1 MKSLFKE
8 FKKTS
13 KKDWLAKV
21 EKDLKGKPLENL
33 DWHLN
38 NDFVISPFAHSDD
51 SKEAHSPLVEKRNSN
66 SWEKGVRIKIS
77 NYKTGN
83 QEALFLLEKGA
94 EALCFEFKNNPLKKD
109 LQILLKDI
117 ELEWISTQFILP
129 DHSWKRVLQSFVSVL
144 KEKNQDPKK
153 VKFSFHFNQ
162 SPNISKKD
170 FSTLQKYSTILAQS
184 NLVGIFGEKYYPE
197 RKDVDYNL
205 ALVLKDTNQY
215 FEEWNEQ
222 GLDLKDLITQV
233 QVSISLSDSYFLNI
247 AKVRAL
253 KLLWKMLLK
262 AWKQNQNTPLT
273 ISAHL
278 TEFTQT
284 KDENYNKIKAT
295 AQSMAAVIGG
305 VNQLYIYPS
314 FTIKKKTENLN
325 QQRLGLNIQHLMD
338 LESHMTKVIDP
349 SAGSFYIENLTD
361 EIAERAWETFKLL

>member
-33 DWHLN
+33 DWQLN
-38 NDFVISPFAHSDD
+38 DDFVISPFAHADD
-51 SKEAHSPLVEKRNSN
+51 FNEKYSPLVGKRKTN
-66 SWEKGVRIKIS
+66 SWEKGVRIKVS
-77 NYKTGN
+77 NHKTAN

-109 LQILLKDI
+109 LQVLLKHI

-129 DHSWKRVLQSFVSVL
+129 DDSWKRVLQSLVSVI
-144 KEKNQDPKK
+144 KEKKQDPAK
-153 VKFSFHFNQ
+153 VNFSFHFNH
-162 SPNISKKD
+162 PTNISKKD
-170 FSTLQKYSTILAQS
+170 FPSLQKYSTILAQS
-184 NLVGIFGEKYYPE
+184 NLIGIFGAKYNSDK
-197 RKDVDYNL
+197 KDIDSNL
-205 ALVLKDTNQY
+205 ALILRDINQY
-215 FEEWNEQ
+215 FEQWNEK
-222 GLDLKDLITQV
+222 GFDLKELITQI

-247 AKVRAL
+247 AKIRAL

-262 AWKQNQNTPLT
+262 AWKQNHNTPLT

-278 TEFTQT
+278 TESTQT
-284 KDENYNKIKAT
+284 KDENFNKIKAT

-314 FTIKKKTENLN
+314 YSVKKKSENLN
-325 QQRLGLNIQHLMD
+325 QQRLGLNVQHLME

-361 EIAERAWETFKLL
+361 EIAERAWEKFKLL